1 MPSNKEIQAKRAEA
15 NTLAV
20 TVHVGK
26 GGLSQATIDELSAQ
40 LERRRLVKVRLLK
53 SATYELGDKAQAE
66 ALAEATGGILV
77 DVRGHTAVYWK
88 P

>member
-1 MPSNKEIQAKRAEA
+1 MPTNKEIQAKRAEA
-15 NTLAV
+15 NQLAV

-26 GGLSQATIDELSAQ
+26 GGIDATVDELRAQ
-40 LERRRLVKVRLLK
+40 LEKRRLVKVRLLK
-53 SATYELGDKAQAE
+53 SATYETSDKEQAE

-77 DVRGHTAVYWK
+77 DLRGHTAVYWK

>member
-15 NTLAV
+15 NSL
-20 TVHVGK
+20 TVSLQVGK
-26 GGLSQATIDELSAQ
+26 AGVTESTVDELSNQ
-40 LERRRLVKVRLLK
+40 LEKRRLVKVRLLK
-53 SATYELGDKAQAE
+53 SATHETGNQVQAD
-66 ALAEATGGILV
+66 ALATATGAILV